1 MPDKNKNEKNVSI
14 TNINEFLTEEIDEEE
29 IELMHTFFTIMDEL
43 EYGEE

>member
-14 TNINEFLTEEIDEEE
+14 TNASDFLTEQMDDEE
-29 IELMHTFFTIMDEL
+29 IELMHAFFTIMDEL